1 MPEDIASNRWR
12 PWGIAL
18 AAVVACVLI
27 AVLSR
32 TSLPLPMALALYLLV
47 TGALLVAWHRW
58 VTPLT
63 RMAAIVIVA
72 LPLFFTGPALVTNR
86 AYGPYDLLYIVEPF
100 LAYGKDYGAKP
111 GIHNQILLDLFM
123 QLAPWQHQVRESL
136 ANGQWPLWNP
146 TSFCGSVLAGG
157 AQAAPYDPLNVIAL
171 LLPLDIATTFGVSMT
186 FFLCALFT
194 WACAREFG
202 CTERA
207 ALIVTAGFTFSSA
220 MAFNV
225 GWPVGRTWTVMP
237 LVLLAVRRLIRD
249 RDLRAF
255 VLLAIAFVLVLVFG
269 HPETALHIVST
280 GGVFGL
286 FELFAARRR
295 WWRPTAMAIG
305 AGVIALLLTAIFL
318 LPFRMSL
325 EAGTEKHLRK
335 ASQVAR
341 EWAAPPEEM
350 WRAVRATFLPYSGG
364 ASWRG
369 ATKDWEFGT
378 ARAGSII
385 LALALI
391 AAVFLWRRRDV
402 RFLTLLALFTM
413 LASWK
418 APPVGKALHAL
429 PLFDITVNWR
439 LGFVTALALS
449 LLAGMAFDAIAGR
462 GSSES
467 EEPRN
472 PSLRHARWIVLLVGV
487 ALAIP
492 TIYFWRPQIAIGVD
506 PRLLVAGATA
516 ELFGLIAL
524 LAALIVAPS
533 AHPPRVAFA
542 LLLGA
547 IIAQRLVEDGNIY
560 PSVPRH
566 QFYASVPL
574 IDAIPRDPLY
584 RVIGAENIFIPNIS
598 GMYGFED
605 IRGYDSMRLGRYEA
619 TFPLWC
625 PDSVRNYRDV
635 RDLSRPFLSFLG
647 VRHAITRLTPDSQGE
662 PPDGWRVIFED
673 RGSRLMENSRAIPRV
688 FVPRHLRYID
698 HPETALAEMAQATDF
713 ADVAWIYTNAI
724 PPHTAPNGAA
734 QLRVRRVGTRYE
746 IRTDSATDS
755 RIVIT
760 ESSWPGWRAYIDGR
774 RVKMQLANHAFL
786 SIGIPAGKHEVR
798 VVYLPQEFVQGRAIS
813 LATVLLL
820 AIVGF
825 VYRRRRL
832 ARTEGWR
839 ESRPSP

>member
-1 MPEDIASNRWR
+1 VPQDIARSRWR
-12 PWGIAL
+12 PWAIAL
-18 AAVVACVLI
+18 AGVVACVLI

-47 TGALLVAWHRW
+47 AGATLLAWHRY
-58 VTPLT
+58 VLPLT

-72 LPLFFTGPALVTNR
+72 MPLFFTGPALVTNR

-111 GIHNQILLDLFM
+111 AIHNQILLDLFM
-123 QLAPWQHQVRESL
+123 QLAPWQNQVRESL

-186 FFLCALFT
+186 FFLCAFFT

-202 CTERA
+202 CSERA

-225 GWPVGRTWTVMP
+225 GWPVGRTWTALP

-249 RDLRAF
+249 RDFRAF
-255 VLLAIAFVLVLVFG
+255 VLLTIAFVLVIVFG
-269 HPETALHIVST
+269 HPETVLHIVAT

-286 FELFAARRR
+286 FELFAARRE

-325 EAGTEKHLRK
+325 DAGLEKHLRK
-335 ASQVAR
+335 ASRVTR

-385 LALALI
+385 LALASI

-418 APPVGKALHAL
+418 TPLVGKALHAL

-449 LLAGMAFDAIAGR
+449 LLAGMAFDALA
-462 GSSES
+462 SLQ
-467 EEPRN
+467 N
-472 PSLRHARWIVLLVGV
+472 TSLRHARWIVFVVGV

-506 PRLLVAGATA
+506 PRLLIAGASA

-524 LAALIVAPS
+524 LVALS
-533 AHPPRVAFA
+533 GRSFRVAFA

-547 IIAQRLVEDGNIY
+547 IVVQRLVEDGNIY

-619 TFPLWC
+619 LFPLWC

-647 VRHAITRLTPDSQGE
+647 VRHAITRLPMQ
-662 PPDGWRVIFED
+662 PPEGWRVIFED

-734 QLRVRRVGTRYE
+734 QLQVRRVGTRYE
-746 IRTDSATDS
+746 IKTDSVTDS

-786 SIGIPAGKHEVR
+786 SVGIPAGKHEVR
-798 VVYLPQEFVQGRAIS
+798 VVYLPKEFVQGRAVS
-813 LATVLLL
+813 LVTVMLLI
-820 AIVGF
+820 AGF
-825 VYRRRRL
+825 VYRRRRVARTLPL
-832 ARTEGWR
+832 AREPPLTLAL
-839 ESRPSP
+839 SPKGRGD

>member
-1 MPEDIASNRWR
+1 VIYLERATSNQQRLTKEVCFTRVPEDIARNRWR
-12 PWGIAL
+12 PWAIAL
-18 AAVVACVLI
+18 AGVVACALI
-27 AVLSR
+27 AIVSR
-32 TSLPLPMALALYLLV
+32 TSLPIPAALALYLLV
-47 TGALLVAWHRW
+47 AGALLWSWHRW
-58 VTPLT
+58 VMPLT
-63 RMAAIVIVA
+63 RIAAIVIVA
-72 LPLFFTGPALVTNR
+72 MPLLFTGPALVTNR

-100 LAYGKDYGAKP
+100 LAYGKDYGAKDH
-111 GIHNQILLDLFM
+111 IHNQILLDLFM
-123 QLAPWQHQVRESL
+123 QLAPWQNQVRESL

-157 AQAAPYDPLNVIAL
+157 AQAAPYDPLNAIAL
-171 LLPLDIATTFGVSMT
+171 LLPLDLATTFGVSMT

-194 WACAREFG
+194 YACARELG
-202 CTERA
+202 CSERA
-207 ALIVTAGFTFSSA
+207 SLIATAGFTLSSA

-225 GWPVGRTWTVMP
+225 GWPVGRTWTVLP
-237 LVLLAVRRLIRD
+237 LVLLAVRRVIRD

-255 VLLAIAFVLVLVFG
+255 VLLTIAFVLVLVFG
-269 HPETALHIVST
+269 HPETALHIVAT

-286 FELFAARRR
+286 FELFAARRQ
-295 WWRPTAMAIG
+295 WWRPAAMAIG

-335 ASQVAR
+335 ASQVTR

-378 ARAGSII
+378 ARVGSII

-391 AAVFLWRRRDV
+391 AAIFLWRRRDV
-402 RFLTLLALFTM
+402 RFLALLAIFTM

-449 LLAGMAFDAIAGR
+449 LLAAMAFDAMA
-462 GSSES
+462 
-467 EEPRN
+467 
-472 PSLRHARWIVLLVGV
+472 SLRHARWIVLVVGV

-492 TIYFWRPQIAIGVD
+492 TIYFWQPQLALGVD
-506 PRLLVAGATA
+506 RRLLIAGASA
-516 ELFGLIAL
+516 ELFGLL
-524 LAALIVAPS
+524 ALIAVLFVVLS
-533 AHPPRVAFA
+533 TRSHRVAFA

-547 IIAQRLVEDGNIY
+547 IVAQRLVEDGNIY

-574 IDAIPRDPLY
+574 IDAIPRDPMY

-647 VRHAITRLTPDSQGE
+647 VRHAITRLPME
-662 PPDGWRVIFED
+662 PPEGWRVIFED

-688 FVPRHLRYID
+688 FVPRHIRYID
-698 HPETALAEMAQATDF
+698 HPETALQEMAQETDF
-713 ADVAWIYTNAI
+713 ANVAWIYTTDI

-734 QLRVRRVGTRYE
+734 QLQVRRVGTRYE
-746 IRTDSATDS
+746 IQTDSATDS

-760 ESSWPGWRAYIDGR
+760 ESSWPGWRAYINGR

-786 SIGIPAGKHEVR
+786 SIGVPAGKHEVR
-798 VVYLPQEFVQGRAIS
+798 VVYLPQEFVQGRAVS
-813 LATVLLL
+813 LATVGMLGI
-820 AIVGF
+820 AAF
-825 VYRRRRL
+825 VYRRRRPKL
-832 ARTEGWR
+832 S
-839 ESRPSP
+839 SRA